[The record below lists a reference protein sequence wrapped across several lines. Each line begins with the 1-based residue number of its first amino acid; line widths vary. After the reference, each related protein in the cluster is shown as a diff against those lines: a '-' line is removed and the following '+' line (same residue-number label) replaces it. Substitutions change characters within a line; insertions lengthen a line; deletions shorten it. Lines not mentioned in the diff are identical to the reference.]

1 MKSRDDLNKEI
12 RERRGEVQS
21 QERRLIQKEENLDRR
36 IETYDKR
43 EKELDKEFQAIEKKK
58 EDIKE
63 IFNRQMQELQRISG
77 LSSEEAKKQ
86 LLIELEKQLN
96 NEKALLIKEIEGKAK
111 EEANKNAKEILSYAI
126 QKCAASHHSDHRIVN
141 RVTR

>member
-1 MKSRDDLNKEI
+1 MKSRDELDKEI
-12 RERRGEVQS
+12 RERRGEVQN

-58 EDIKE
+58 EDIRE

-77 LSSEEAKKQ
+77 LSSEEAKQQ
-86 LLIELEKQLN
+86 LLAELEKQLHL
-96 NEKALLIKEIEGKAK
+96 E
-111 EEANKNAKEILSYAI
+111 
-126 QKCAASHHSDHRIVN
+126 N
-141 RVTR
+141 RR